1 MKYFLSLLLLFA
13 NTIFAQ
19 TSISTPY
26 PRGYFRDPL
35 NIPISLAG
43 NFGELR
49 PNHYHMG
56 LDIKTNKV
64 QNYSVFAAADGYIAR
79 VKIEPFGFGRAI
91 YINHP
96 NGYTTVYGHLNN
108 FSATLERYVK
118 QEQYRLESWAVSLE
132 IPAGLF
138 PVKRGDFIA
147 YSGTTGGSQAPHLH
161 FEIRETATDI
171 NLNPLLFGL
180 PVPDQLPPEI
190 LRLALYDRNR
200 SIYEQSPQIIPVRK
214 TGRIYLSAPLLIIT
228 HTDKVSLAIT
238 SYDWQ
243 TGSSNLNGIYQ
254 AILYDNGAEQ
264 IRFTMDRIG
273 YDNTRNLNAH
283 IDYKTRSN
291 GGAWLQHL
299 TELPG
304 YQNSIY
310 QRGKGDGVINLA
322 DGRVHNIK
330 VMVKDANGNS
340 AELNCRL
347 QYKPPASIFTEY
359 PGKMFFPGM
368 LDVVEAAPD
377 CEFYV
382 SEKGLYDSVRINYR
396 KTFSKDEEVVSAVHS
411 IGEAYIP
418 LQDSL
423 VVRIKPNRDLNP
435 ELMDRVVMEQ
445 FAESKN
451 EVLKV
456 RWQKGWASAAFR
468 EFGNFQLVVDS
479 IPPEISLLGWSHG
492 ADLSKAARISIA
504 VKDNLRAYKNFRAEL
519 DGKWLRFTNDKG
531 GNFIYTFDENCGPG
545 AHELRIRVEDES
557 GNTQSETFR
566 FLR

>member
-1 MKYFLSLLLLFA
+1 MKYLLFLLSLFA

-19 TSISTPY
+19 TSILSPY

-35 NIPISLAG
+35 NIPIRLAG

-56 LDIKTNKV
+56 LDIKTNRI

-91 YINHP
+91 YINHL

-108 FSATLERYVK
+108 FNATLEQYVK
-118 QEQYRLESWAVSLE
+118 QQQYRLESWAVFLE
-132 IPAGLF
+132 IPDGLF
-138 PVKRGDFIA
+138 PVKKGDFIA

-180 PVPDQLPPEI
+180 PVPDQIAPEI

-200 SIYEQSPQIIPVRK
+200 SIYEQSPKIIPVRK
-214 TGRIYLSAPLLIIT
+214 KGKAYVTAPALIIT
-228 HTDKVSLAIT
+228 HTNKVSLAIT
-238 SYDWQ
+238 SYDRQ

-254 AILYDNGAEQ
+254 AILYENESEQ

-273 YDNTRNLNAH
+273 YYNTRNLNAH
-283 IDYKTRSN
+283 IDYKTRAN

-310 QRGKGDGVINLA
+310 QRGKGNGVINLA
-322 DGRVHNIK
+322 DGKVHNIK
-330 VMVKDANGNS
+330 ILVKDVYGNS
-340 AELNCRL
+340 AQLSCRL
-347 QYKPPASIFTEY
+347 QYRMPVATKQDY
-359 PGKMFFPGM
+359 PGKMFYPGM
-368 LDVVEAAPD
+368 LNVDGAAD

-382 SEKGLYDSVRINYR
+382 SEKGLYDSVHINYR
-396 KTFSKDEEVVSAVHS
+396 KTVSANEQVVSAIHS

-423 VVRIKPNRDLNP
+423 VVRIKPDRDISP
-435 ELMDRVVMEQ
+435 ELMDRVVMQ
-445 FAESKN
+445 RFAGSKN

-456 RWQKGWASAAFR
+456 RWQRGWASAAFR

-479 IPPEISLLGWSHG
+479 FPPQISPVGWTNG
-492 ADLSKAARISIA
+492 ADISKASRITIA
-504 VKDNLRAYKNFRAEL
+504 VDDNLKTYKNFRAEL

-531 GNFIYTFDENCGPG
+531 GNFIYIFDENCRPG
-545 AHELRIRVEDES
+545 AHELRIRVEDEA
-557 GNTQSETFR
+557 GNSQSETFR